1 MKKLFLTFAAAL
13 FACGSAFTAQ
23 AADSPLWMR
32 YSKISPDGKQ
42 IAFAYKGDIYV
53 VPATGGQARQ
63 VTTSE
68 AFDSQPVWSN
78 DSKTI
83 AFVSDR
89 FGGMD
94 IFTVPATGGAAKRIT
109 THSGTETP
117 LAFSPDNKTIYFS
130 ASLQDPA
137 SSVLWAKWM
146 QELYQVSVNGGR
158 PVQIT
163 ATPVCSVSF
172 DKDGKSFLYYD
183 QTGIENSWR
192 KHHVSSVAR
201 NIFYYDS
208 ATDTHKQITTNPG
221 EDRDPIFCGD
231 GKMVFL
237 SERNGGSFN
246 VYEASVNDAENVKA
260 LTSFKKHPIRFLSR
274 ANDGTLCFGFQ
285 GEIYTLATGG
295 KAQKVNITIAEN
307 DNQEKI
313 ETIRLSTAN
322 EFDVSED
329 GKEIALISRGEV
341 FATTDKFST
350 TKQITTTPEA
360 ELGITISPD
369 GKTIVYSS
377 LKTGTWNLYKA
388 TRANKEDLHFAN
400 ATLIN
405 EEPLFKDNTIERTM
419 PKFSPDGKEI
429 AYIEDRVY
437 LKVLNLE
444 TKKVRSITDG
454 SQHYGF
460 DETGFDFQWSP
471 DCNWFTITFTTN
483 RRSPYDDIGIV
494 SAKTGGKI
502 YNVTNSGYIDKSP
515 KWVMNGNAIL
525 FISNRLG
532 MRSHA
537 SWGSQ
542 NDVFIAFMNKETMDK
557 FTMSEEDYALYKEAE
572 KLRKEEEKK
581 EAATKSDDKKKGAEK
596 SADAKKDDKKD
607 IVIEFEG
614 LEDRVMRLSPMS
626 GNIADAELTED
637 GESLYFL
644 CSFEKRFDMWEYKTR
659 TREISLKKKLNSNMG
674 YLKWDK
680 QYKNLYIMGTKP
692 AVFNIASGTSKPV
705 SFSASMDLDRAGER
719 RYMFHNAVNQERHK
733 FYNVNYHGVDLDQL
747 EKEYT
752 PFLDHINNN
761 YDFAEMLSE
770 FLGELNVSHT
780 GSSFQGVPAEKPTPE
795 FGLLFDMKYT
805 GDGLKVDDILI
816 NGPFGLSSS
825 KVTIG
830 TILEKI
836 DNQPIK
842 AGEDY
847 YPLINGK
854 QGKAMLFSFYNP
866 NTGER
871 WNETAKPISRS
882 QQNNMIY
889 KRWLDSRAAEVE
901 RLSGGRL
908 GYVHIESMNDKS
920 YRNVYS
926 DILGKYNLKDGIVI
940 DTRYNGGGRLHE
952 DIEILFSGEKYLEQV
967 MRGKISCEMPS
978 RRYNKHSI
986 MIVCEAN
993 YSNAHGTPWVYS
1005 HMGIGKTVGMPVPGT
1020 MTTVNWEYCQ
1030 DPSLYFGIPVVG
1042 YRTREGVYLENS
1054 QLEPDFLVRN
1064 KAHEAIGGRDEQLE
1078 VAVRELLKQIDADKD
1093 RW

>member
-1 MKKLFLTFAAAL
+1 MKKLFLTITSALLYICAA
-13 FACGSAFTAQ
+13 TASIQ
-23 AADSPLWMR
+23 AAESPLWMR

-53 VPATGGQARQ
+53 VPVTGG
-63 VTTSE
+63 E
-68 AFDSQPVWSN
+68 ATRLTATEAYDSQPVWSN
-78 DSKTI
+78 DCKTI

-94 IFTVPATGGAAKRIT
+94 IFTVPVKGGAAKRIT
-109 THSGTETP
+109 THSTGETP
-117 LAFSPDNKTIYFS
+117 LAFSPDDKFIYFS
-130 ASLQDPA
+130 AALQDPA
-137 SSVLWAKWM
+137 TSVLWSAGWVT
-146 QELYQVSVNGGR
+146 ELYKISTGGGR
-158 PVQIT
+158 PIQIT
-163 ATPVCSVSF
+163 ATPICSVSF

-183 QTGIENSWR
+183 RTGSENIWR

-201 NIFYYDS
+201 NIFYYNS

-274 ANDGTLCFGFQ
+274 ANNGTLCFGFQ
-285 GEIYTLATGG
+285 GEIYTMAQGA
-295 KAQKVNITIAEN
+295 KPQKVNIAITT
-307 DNQEKI
+307 DTQEKI
-313 ETIRLSTAN
+313 ENIKLGAAN
-322 EFDVSED
+322 EFAVSED
-329 GKEIALISRGEV
+329 GKEIVIVSRGEV

-350 TKQITTTPEA
+350 TKQISQTPEA
-360 ELGITISPD
+360 ELGITVSPD

-377 LKTGTWNLYKA
+377 LRTGTWNLYKA

-400 ATLIN
+400 ASIIN

-429 AYIEDRVY
+429 AYIEDRVN

-444 TKKVRSITDG
+444 TKKVRTITDG
-454 SQHYGF
+454 TQHHGY
-460 DETGFDFQWSP
+460 DETGFDFEWSP
-471 DCNWFTITFTTN
+471 DCNWFAISFTTN

-525 FISNRLG
+525 FISNRAG

-542 NDVFIAFMNKETMDK
+542 NDVFIAFLNRETMDK
-557 FTMSEEDYALYKEAE
+557 FNMSEEEFALYKEAE
-572 KLRKEEEKK
+572 KLNKDEAKK
-581 EAATKSDDKKKGAEK
+581 DSAAKSDDKV
-596 SADAKKDDKKD
+596 KKD
-607 IVIEFEG
+607 IVIEFDAI
-614 LEDRVMRLSPMS
+614 EDRVVRLTPMS
-626 GNIADAELTED
+626 GNIADAALTND

-644 CSFEKRFDMWEYKTR
+644 CSFENRFDMWEYKTR
-659 TREISLKKKLNSNMG
+659 TRDISMKKKLNTNMA

-680 QYKNLYIMGTKP
+680 DQKNLYIMGTKP
-692 AVFNIASGTSKPV
+692 AIFNIASGSSKPV
-705 SFSASMDLDRAGER
+705 SFNASMDLDKAGER
-719 RYMFHNAVNQERHK
+719 KYMFHNAVNQERHK
-733 FYNVNYHGVDLDQL
+733 FYNTNYHGVNLDQL

-752 PFLDHINNN
+752 PFLAHINNN

-780 GSSFQGVPAEKPTPE
+780 GSAYQGLAAEKATPE
-795 FGLLFDMKYT
+795 LGLLFDMKFT
-805 GDGLKVDDILI
+805 GDGLKVDDILV
-816 NGPFGLSSS
+816 NGPFGVSTS
-825 KVTIG
+825 KVTVG

-842 AGEDY
+842 AGADY

-854 QGKAMLFSFYNP
+854 QGKAVLFSFYNP
-866 NTGER
+866 KTGER
-871 WNETAKPISRS
+871 WNETAKPISKS
-882 QQNNMIY
+882 QQGKMLY
-889 KRWLDSRAAEVE
+889 KKWIDSRAAEVE

-920 YRNVYS
+920 YRTVYS
-926 DILGKYNLKDGIVI
+926 DILGKYNLKEGIVI
-940 DTRYNGGGRLHE
+940 DTRNNGGGRLHE
-952 DIEILFSGEKYLEQV
+952 DIEILFSGTKYLEQV

-986 MIVCEAN
+986 MLVCEAN

-1020 MTTVNWEYCQ
+1020 MTSVNWEYCQ

-1042 YRTREGVYLENS
+1042 YRTREGAYLENS

-1078 VAVRELLKQIDADKD
+1078 VAVKELLKQIDADKNK
-1093 RW
+1093 W

>member
-1 MKKLFLTFAAAL
+1 MKKLFLTIAAAL
-13 FACGSAFTAQ
+13 FTCGSALTAQ

-53 VPATGGQARQ
+53 VPANGGEAKQL
-63 VTTSE
+63 TTADSYE
-68 AFDSQPVWSN
+68 SQPVWSN

-89 FGGMD
+89 LGGMD
-94 IFTVPATGGAAKRIT
+94 IYTVPAAGGQAKRIT
-109 THSGTETP
+109 THSANETP
-117 LAFSPDNKTIYFS
+117 LAFSPDNKFIYFS

-137 SSVLWAKWM
+137 SSILWAKWM
-146 QELYQVSVNGGR
+146 QELYMISADGGR
-158 PVQIT
+158 PMQIT
-163 ATPVCSVSF
+163 ATPVHSLSF
-172 DKDGKSFLYYD
+172 DKDGKSFLYED
-183 QTGIENSWR
+183 CTGVENIWR

-208 ATDTHKQITTNPG
+208 ATDTHKQITTNVG

-246 VYEASVNDAENVKA
+246 VYEAPVNDAENVKA
-260 LTSFKKHPIRFLSR
+260 LTNFKKHPIRFLSR

-285 GEIYTLATGG
+285 GEIYTMAQGG
-295 KAQKVNITIAEN
+295 KAQKVNISIVN
-307 DNQEKI
+307 DTQEKI
-313 ETIRLSTAN
+313 ENIKLPNAN
-322 EFDVSED
+322 EFDISDD
-329 GKEIALISRGEV
+329 GKEIVIVSRGEV

-350 TKQITTTPEA
+350 TKQITKTPEA
-360 ELGITISPD
+360 ELGVTISPD

-377 LKTGTWNLYKA
+377 LRTGIWNLYKA

-400 ATLIN
+400 ATLID

-429 AYIEDRVY
+429 AFIEDRVY

-444 TKKVRSITDG
+444 TKKVRTITDG
-454 SQHYGF
+454 TQHHGY

-471 DCNWFTITFTTN
+471 DCNWFTLTLTTN
-483 RRSPYDDIGIV
+483 RRNPYDDIGIV

-502 YNVTNSGYIDKSP
+502 YNVTNSGYIDRSP

-525 FISNRLG
+525 FISNRMG

-572 KLRKEEEKK
+572 KLKKEEEKK
-581 EAATKSDDKKKGAEK
+581 ESATKTDDKSKKVAESK
-596 SADAKKDDKKD
+596 NENKKD
-607 IVIEFEG
+607 IVIELEG
-614 LEDRVMRLSPMS
+614 LADRVMRLTPMS
-626 GNIADAELTED
+626 GNIADAELSED

-644 CSFEKRFDMWEYKTR
+644 CSFEHRFDMWEYKTR
-659 TREISLKKKLNSNMG
+659 TRDISMKKKLNNTMA
-674 YLKWDK
+674 YLRWDK
-680 QYKNLYIMGTKP
+680 DYKNLYILGMRP
-692 AVFNIASGTSKPV
+692 SLFNVSSGTSKPI
-705 SFSASMDLDRAGER
+705 SFNASMDLDRAGER
-719 RYMFHNAVNQERHK
+719 KYMFHNAVNQERHK
-733 FYNVNYHGVDLDQL
+733 FYNTNYHGIDLDQL
-747 EKEYT
+747 EKDYT

-780 GSSFQGVPAEKPTPE
+780 GSAYQAPGAEKPTPE
-795 FGLLFDMKYT
+795 LGLLFDMKYT
-805 GDGLKVDDILI
+805 GDGLKVDDILV
-816 NGPFGLSSS
+816 NGPFGITTS

-836 DNQPIK
+836 DGVSIK
-842 AGEDY
+842 AGADY
-847 YPLINGK
+847 YPLLNGK
-854 QGKAMLFSFYNP
+854 QGKAVLFSFYNP
-866 NTGER
+866 ATGER
-871 WNETAKPISRS
+871 WNETAKPISRG

-889 KRWLDSRAAEVE
+889 KRWIDSRAAEVE

-908 GYVHIESMNDKS
+908 GYVHIQSMDDKS
-920 YRNVYS
+920 YRNVYA
-926 DILGKYNLKDGIVI
+926 DVLGKYNLKEGIVI
-940 DTRYNGGGRLHE
+940 DTRFNSGGRLHE
-952 DIEILFSGEKYLEQV
+952 DIEILFSGTKYLEQV
-967 MRGKISCEMPS
+967 MRGKISCDMPS

-986 MIVCEAN
+986 MLVCEAN

-1030 DPSLYFGIPVVG
+1030 DPTLYFGIPVVG
-1042 YRTREGVYLENS
+1042 YRTREGSYLENS

-1064 KAHEAIGGRDEQLE
+1064 KAHEAINGRDEQLE
-1078 VAVRELLKQIDADKD
+1078 VAVKELLKQIDADKD